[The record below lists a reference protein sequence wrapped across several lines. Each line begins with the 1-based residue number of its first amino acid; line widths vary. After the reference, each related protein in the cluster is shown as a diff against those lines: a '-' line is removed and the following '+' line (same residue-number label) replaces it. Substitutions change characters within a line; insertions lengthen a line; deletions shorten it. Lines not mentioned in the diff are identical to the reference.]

1 MISSIPQTLSQIEV
15 ASTAVNASSSL
26 LGGIANVA
34 DDYIHGLV
42 PYLPAGDLISFSN
55 ISGYI
60 ISGWEGAKGDIGSSE
75 TVLYMTSLPAT
86 VFASLVAGGSQ
97 AMTSAGAGIATGWDT
112 TLMMLGGRTNKV
124 VPQNIAV
131 DYDLLLSRILE
142 SDKFKATVEQVARLK
157 TEEETLKIQTD
168 INQKIKEKTADMSL
182 HKDALNKFDTDY
194 NKKLD
199 DLKLEIS
206 AKLKETTEQLIKE
219 QLSTEDANTAKI
231 NEQTALLSSLRI
243 KYDDLLSQSEKV
255 TNDMSNHQGAVD
267 TSQGLLQDQIAK
279 LQLQIQDME
288 KEQVVLRENV
298 TSCCK
303 NNTNYHIAVEQY
315 INDLLKSIIQN
326 STGENSEQS
335 GLSDF
340 SAWINNYFVAKNEL
354 EEKLQALSLEVKSQ
368 TMKEAST
375 EMQHIAKEEAQNTA
389 KQIMNIVSEK
399 IKAEYGQRMNE
410 SVSVTNEIHQISGLS
425 EEEVSKIVRSALI
438 QYDADKTGMFD
449 YALETAGGSV
459 ISTRCTETFVKKT
472 AMYSLFGI
480 PIWYP
485 SNNPRTVIQLTE
497 PVLPTQFSIEH
508 ISKSM
513 SPSGKI
519 DSAPR

>member
-1 MISSIPQTLSQIEV
+1 MISSIPQTLSEIEV

-34 DDYIHGLV
+34 DDYIQGLV

-182 HKDALNKFDTDY
+182 RKDALNKFDTDY

-206 AKLKETTEQLIKE
+206 AKL
-219 QLSTEDANTAKI
+219 
-231 NEQTALLSSLRI
+231 NEQTALLSSLKI
-243 KYDDLLSQSEKV
+243 KYEDLLSQSEKV

-267 TSQGLLQDQIAK
+267 TSQGLLQDQISK
-279 LQLQIQDME
+279 LQLQIQEME

-298 TSCCK
+298 TSCYK

-410 SVSVTNEIHQISGLS
+410 
-425 EEEVSKIVRSALI
+425 
-438 QYDADKTGMFD
+438 
-449 YALETAGGSV
+449 
-459 ISTRCTETFVKKT
+459 
-472 AMYSLFGI
+472 
-480 PIWYP
+480 P
-485 SNNPRTVIQLTE
+485 
-497 PVLPTQFSIEH
+497 
-508 ISKSM
+508 
-513 SPSGKI
+513 
-519 DSAPR
+519 

>member
-1 MISSIPQTLSQIEV
+1 MTS
-15 ASTAVNASSSL
+15 
-26 LGGIANVA
+26 
-34 DDYIHGLV
+34 
-42 PYLPAGDLISFSN
+42 LPATVSFSN

-182 HKDALNKFDTDY
+182 HEDALNKFDTDY

-219 QLSTEDANTAKI
+219 QLTTEDANTAKI

-255 TNDMSNHQGAVD
+255 TNDMSNSPQ
-267 TSQGLLQDQIAK
+267 K
-279 LQLQIQDME
+279 MQIQQ
-288 KEQVVLRENV
+288 K
-298 TSCCK
+298 
-303 NNTNYHIAVEQY
+303 
-315 INDLLKSIIQN
+315 
-326 STGENSEQS
+326 
-335 GLSDF
+335 
-340 SAWINNYFVAKNEL
+340 
-354 EEKLQALSLEVKSQ
+354 
-368 TMKEAST
+368 
-375 EMQHIAKEEAQNTA
+375 
-389 KQIMNIVSEK
+389 
-399 IKAEYGQRMNE
+399 
-410 SVSVTNEIHQISGLS
+410 
-425 EEEVSKIVRSALI
+425 
-438 QYDADKTGMFD
+438 
-449 YALETAGGSV
+449 
-459 ISTRCTETFVKKT
+459 
-472 AMYSLFGI
+472 
-480 PIWYP
+480 
-485 SNNPRTVIQLTE
+485 
-497 PVLPTQFSIEH
+497 
-508 ISKSM
+508 
-513 SPSGKI
+513 
-519 DSAPR
+519 